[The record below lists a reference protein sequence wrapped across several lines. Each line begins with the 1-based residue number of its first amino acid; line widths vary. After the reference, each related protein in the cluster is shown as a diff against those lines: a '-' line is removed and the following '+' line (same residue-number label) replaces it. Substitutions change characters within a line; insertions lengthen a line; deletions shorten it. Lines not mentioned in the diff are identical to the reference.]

1 MISVEANRRLTD
13 VQVLD
18 GQVVVEGLIDVDV
31 LYAAVPQ
38 DPTPQGVKLPVHFFS
53 TQLRFSQVVEIPGA
67 AIGMVAQ
74 ARVVFETV
82 SFTELDF
89 RTVTVDVVLKIVA
102 KVTVVRQLEIVTD
115 VSSKTAVLDVEKR
128 LLRVEDVI
136 GGEDIAQTIIKEIL
150 EVPRE
155 KPNIERI
162 LRIDTS
168 VKETSWR
175 IIDGKVIIEGV
186 IELQTLYVAQTP
198 EGDQPVHHMS
208 HRLKFTLIV
217 EIPGTHEGFTAETR
231 VAVEHVDFELV
242 EDRRFTAKVLIGV
255 FAKVTEPV
263 QLNVVVNVVIVTAPP
278 EAPCPQPTIVMVTIQ
293 PGDTLWRWPGSII
306 RQLKPL
312 FRQTLGYSRRT
323 SRWAR

>member
-1 MISVEANRRLTD
+1 M
-13 VQVLD
+13 
-18 GQVVVEGLIDVDV
+18 
-31 LYAAVPQ
+31 
-38 DPTPQGVKLPVHFFS
+38 
-53 TQLRFSQVVEIPGA
+53 
-67 AIGMVAQ
+67 
-74 ARVVFETV
+74 
-82 SFTELDF
+82 
-89 RTVTVDVVLKIVA
+89 
-102 KVTVVRQLEIVTD
+102 
-115 VSSKTAVLDVEKR
+115 
-128 LLRVEDVI
+128 
-136 GGEDIAQTIIKEIL
+136 
-150 EVPRE
+150 PRE

-263 QLNVVVNVVIVTAPP
+263 QLNVVVNVVIVTAPRKRL
-278 EAPCPQPTIVMVTIQ
+278 AHS
-293 PGDTLWRWPGSII
+293 L
-306 RQLKPL
+306 LL
-312 FRQTLGYSRRT
+312 
-323 SRWAR
+323 